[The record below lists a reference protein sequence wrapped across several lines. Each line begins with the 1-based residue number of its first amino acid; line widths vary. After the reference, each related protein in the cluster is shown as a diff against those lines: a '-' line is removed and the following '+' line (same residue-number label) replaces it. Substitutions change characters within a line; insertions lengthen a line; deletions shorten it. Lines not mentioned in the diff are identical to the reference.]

1 MSEIGKRI
9 ENLGITLPVRDRKGQ
24 GAVDA
29 VLVEDMLYLSAHL
42 PLDEKGEPAYQGK
55 VGEELDTDTA
65 YQASR
70 LCGLNM
76 LATIKDYIGELD
88 RVDYFVKALGLVN
101 SAGDFSAQPAVM
113 NGFSD
118 LMVEVFGRR
127 GAACPLCNGRLCSA
141 AECACSSGSYCKD
154 QKISVAG
161 NRRY

>member
-1 MSEIGKRI
+1 MGETGKRI
-9 ENLGITLPVRDRKGQ
+9 EQLGITLPVRDRKGQ

-29 VLVEDMLYLSAHL
+29 VLKDDMLYLSAHL
-42 PLDEKGEPAYQGK
+42 PVDEDGRAVYTGK
-55 VGEELDTDTA
+55 VGAEVDVDTA
-65 YQASR
+65 YKAAR

-101 SAGDFSAQPAVM
+101 SAGDFSSQPAVM

-127 GAACPLCNGRLCSA
+127 GQHARSA
-141 AECACSSGSYCKD
+141 MGAFALPQNVPVVVEAIVRIRK
-154 QKISVAG
+154 
-161 NRRY
+161 

>member
-1 MSEIGKRI
+1 MGETGKRI
-9 ENLGITLPVRDRKGQ
+9 EQLGISLPVRDRKGQ

-29 VLVEDMLYLSAHL
+29 VLKDDMLYLSAHL
-42 PLDEKGEPAYQGK
+42 PVDAEGKPVYTGK
-55 VGEELDTDTA
+55 VGADVDVDTA
-65 YQASR
+65 YQAAR

-101 SAGDFSAQPAVM
+101 SAGDFSSQPAVM

-127 GAACPLCNGRLCSA
+127 GQHARSA
-141 AECACSSGSYCKD
+141 MGAFALPQNVPVVVEAIVRIRK
-154 QKISVAG
+154 
-161 NRRY
+161 